1 MNRPAGVMTATPYD
15 EFEVG
20 GTLTDSTT
28 IDEADIDAAAELFGD
43 YNPIHVDQEV
53 AEKSIYG
60 KRILH
65 GPCVSGLMMA
75 TVGNAIA
82 GTGIGEL
89 DLSIQF
95 KGASFPGDTL
105 SWTWTV
111 VEKSDKPKYDG
122 GIVTFE
128 GVCENQDGEAVVTAK
143 TLVLVGNRVAGE

>member
-1 MNRPAGVMTATPYD
+1 MDRPAGVMTATPYD
-15 EFEVG
+15 EFEIG
-20 GTLTDSTT
+20 STLQDSTT

-65 GPCVSGLMMA
+65 GPCVCGLMMA

-89 DLSIQF
+89 DLSTQF

-105 SWTWTV
+105 TWTWTV
-111 VEKSDKPKYDG
+111 TEKSDKPKYDG
-122 GIVTFE
+122 GIVTLD
-128 GVCENQDGEAVVTAK
+128 GVCRNQDDVVVVTAK
-143 TLVLVGNRVAGE
+143 TLVLVGNRLAGE

>member
-15 EFEVG
+15 EFEIG
-20 GTLTDSTT
+20 SILQDSTA

-43 YNPIHVDQEV
+43 YNPIHVDQDV

-65 GPCVSGLMMA
+65 GPAVSGLMMA

-95 KGASFPGDTL
+95 RGASFPGDTL
-105 SWTWTV
+105 TWTWTV

-122 GIVTFE
+122 GIVTFA
-128 GVCENQDGEAVVTAK
+128 GLCKNQDDVTVVTAR